1 MDRPSSPDSTR
12 PLPTGQGASG
22 DAADHVR
29 EARRRARQVLGG
41 EAHLGAVDDWR
52 RALTSARDGVL
63 LLLFGWAALHG
74 LGDPPISATL
84 LTVQAVGF
92 ALLVGMSTARAAH
105 AQVQYYA
112 AELDRE
118 RDEIRHHFEHEREE
132 VRALYAAKGFR
143 EPLLTP
149 IVDTLCA
156 DDDRL
161 LKVMMEEELGLAV
174 QHMNHPLL
182 VGMWNAGGALLIGM
196 ILVFPLHVVSPWAGH
211 WWMPSAAGGLLF
223 ILAIT
228 TARVT
233 GRHLSELLADA
244 LIMAVVTGGVAYL
257 LASWLKEVGA

>member
-1 MDRPSSPDSTR
+1 MEHPSVDPSASASATH
-12 PLPTGQGASG
+12 GASS

-63 LLLFGWAALHG
+63 WLLFGWAALHG
-74 LGDPPISATL
+74 LGDPPLSAPF
-84 LTVQAVGF
+84 LTVQAVGY
-92 ALLVGMSTARAAH
+92 ALLVGMSTARATH

-118 RDEIRHHFEHEREE
+118 REEIRAHFEQEREE

-161 LKVMMEEELGLAV
+161 LKVMLDEELGLAV
-174 QHMNHPLL
+174 QHMNHPLI
-182 VGMWNAGGALLIGM
+182 VGIWHAAGTLLAGM
-196 ILVFPLHVVSPWAGH
+196 ILVAPLHVFAPATAH

-228 TARVT
+228 AARVT
-233 GRHLSELLADA
+233 GRHLSELLADS
-244 LIMAVVTGGVAYL
+244 LIMAVVTGGVGKL
-257 LASWLKEVGA
+257 LASWLRGLGA

>member
-1 MDRPSSPDSTR
+1 MDHISADPSAS
-12 PLPTGQGASG
+12 LPAPHAASS

-52 RALTSARDGVL
+52 RALTSARDAVIL
-63 LLLFGWAALHG
+63 LWLGWAALHG

-84 LTVQAVGF
+84 LTVVAVGC
-92 ALLVGMSTARAAH
+92 ALLVGMSTARATH

-118 RDEIRHHFEHEREE
+118 REEIRDHFDHEREE

-174 QHMNHPLL
+174 QHMNHPLI
-182 VGMWNAGGALLIGM
+182 VGIWNAGGALLAGM
-196 ILVFPLHVVSPWAGH
+196 ILVGPLHAMSPDAAH
-211 WWMPSAAGGLLF
+211 WWMPLTVGGLL
-223 ILAIT
+223 LVLSVT

-233 GRHLSELLADA
+233 GRLLTELLADA
-244 LIMAVVTGGVAYL
+244 LIMVLVTGGVVYL
-257 LASWLKEVGA
+257 LAKWLGEVPA